1 MSAAT
6 LLIVG
11 AADTQV
17 LQFNLEAYKVLECEK
32 RLEIVPRATHLFQE
46 AGTLETVAI
55 LAGDW
60 YLAHLKGAQRPPAT

>member
-1 MSAAT
+1 M
-6 LLIVG
+6 
-11 AADTQV
+11 
-17 LQFNLEAYKVLECEK
+17 QFNLEAYKALECEK

-60 YLAHLKGAQRPPAT
+60 YLAHLKGAQR